1 MSKKYQAN
9 MGDNLEVGA
18 GWQIQLNA
26 VDTVTG
32 ANVTGVVVSGV
43 VIMAENAAPEA
54 PGDLTSGPFMLV
66 PGPGA

>member
-1 MSKKYQAN
+1 MSQKVQAS
-9 MGDNLEVGA
+9 MADNLEIGA
-18 GWQIQLNA
+18 GWQVQLNA
-26 VDTVTG
+26 VDPTTG
-32 ANVTGVVVSGV
+32 ANISGVVVSGV

>member
-1 MSKKYQAN
+1 MSKKVQAA
-9 MGDNLEVGA
+9 MADQLEVGA

-26 VDTVTG
+26 VDSSGT
-32 ANVTGVVVSGV
+32 NVSGVVISGV
-43 VIMAENAAPEA
+43 VIMAENVGPET